1 MPCGTWE
8 LDRIKKSAPAHE
20 NQDAGPSGK
29 VRLDR
34 KSFQVGRGQ
43 STHRRPHLLSC
54 QPSWAAASAPTIA
67 SEKSECQGSVLRY
80 VEVAGGP
87 RCASPGS
94 SSLVRTAAA
103 ARHPWPRGCS

>member
-1 MPCGTWE
+1 MPRGTWE
-8 LDRIKKSAPAHE
+8 LDGIKKSAPAHKTRTLVHPE
-20 NQDAGPSGK
+20 ML
-29 VRLDR
+29 RLDR

-54 QPSWAAASAPTIA
+54 QPSWTAASAPTIA

-103 ARHPWPRGCS
+103 